1 MCELTDCL
9 VVDMMLSLDHWLLL
23 ELVDLFAIV
32 YGRCQILNCQSKDFD

>member
-23 ELVDLFAIV
+23 ELVDLFAKV
-32 YGRCQILNCQSKDFD
+32 CGRCQILNCQSKDFD